1 MRASELSSAGPSG
14 SAWPEFR
21 TKVAASAAVRAMTRA
36 SAAAGAAAALCAGC
50 GPSSPKRSISVRTV
64 AAAWLTVAVV
74 MVLLASA
81 ARSAAG
87 VKYLVAVRPAAGIS
101 PSSPESR
108 DSVPGLA
115 PGPASTKPVK
125 PSSLRRI
132 WMSRPGLPHGD
143 LLTGSVARGEPAEPG
158 PVAAPGLPAVPGAP
172 GAAEAEPAGTVAEPP
187 GAVAEPAGTVAEPA
201 GAAGAPAG
209 TVAEPAGTVAEPPG
223 AMAEPAAT
231 VAVPAGPAG
240 AVAWPA

>member
-1 MRASELSSAGPSG
+1 
-14 SAWPEFR
+14 
-21 TKVAASAAVRAMTRA
+21 MTRA
-36 SAAAGAAAALCAGC
+36 SAAAGAAAGCAGC
-50 GPSSPKRSISVRTV
+50 RPSSPKRSISVRTV

-143 LLTGSVARGEPAEPG
+143 LLTGSVAPGEPAAPG
-158 PVAAPGLPAVPGAP
+158 PP

-209 TVAEPAGTVAEPPG
+209 TVAEPPGAVAEPAGTVAEPAG
-223 AMAEPAAT
+223 T

-240 AVAWPA
+240 AVAW

>member
-21 TKVAASAAVRAMTRA
+21 SRVAASAAVRAMTRA
-36 SAAAGAAAALCAGC
+36 SAAAGAAAGCAGC
-50 GPSSPKRSISVRTV
+50 RPSSPKRSISVRTV

-143 LLTGSVARGEPAEPG
+143 LLTGSVAPGEP
-158 PVAAPGLPAVPGAP
+158 AAPGLPAVPGAP

-231 VAVPAGPAG
+231 VAVPAGPA
-240 AVAWPA
+240 

>member
-21 TKVAASAAVRAMTRA
+21 SRVAASAAVRAMTRA
-36 SAAAGAAAALCAGC
+36 SAAAGAAAGCAGC
-50 GPSSPKRSISVRTV
+50 RPSSPKRSISVRTV

-143 LLTGSVARGEPAEPG
+143 LLTGSAAPGEPAAPEL
-158 PVAAPGLPAVPGAP
+158 VAVPGLPAAPGAP
-172 GAAEAEPAGTVAEPP
+172 GTAGAEPAG
-187 GAVAEPAGTVAEPA
+187 AVTAPAGIVAGPA

-209 TVAEPAGTVAEPPG
+209 TVAAPAGTVTA
-223 AMAEPAAT
+223 PAGI
-231 VAVPAGPAG
+231 VAGPAG
-240 AVAWPA
+240 AVAWPARPRPV

>member
-21 TKVAASAAVRAMTRA
+21 NRVAASAAVRETTRA
-36 SAAAGAAAALCAGC
+36 SAAAGSAAARCPGC

-74 MVLLASA
+74 MVLLAIA

-87 VKYLVAVRPAAGIS
+87 EKYLAAVRPGAVIS

-108 DSVPGLA
+108 DSVPGFA

-143 LLTGSVARGEPAEPG
+143 LPTGVAPREPAAPE
-158 PVAAPGLPAVPGAP
+158 PVAAPGWPAVPGAP
-172 GAAEAEPAGTVAEPP
+172 GATG
-187 GAVAEPAGTVAEPA
+187 AEPA
-201 GAAGAPAG
+201 GAVTAPAG
-209 TVAEPAGTVAEPPG
+209 IVAE
-223 AMAEPAAT
+223 
-231 VAVPAGPAG
+231 PAGPAG
-240 AVAWPA
+240 AVTVPAPPAAGPVVPGGAPPAVAPAAPVAAVAPGLAG

>member
-21 TKVAASAAVRAMTRA
+21 SRVAASAAVRAMTRA
-36 SAAAGAAAALCAGC
+36 SAAAGAAAGCTGC

-143 LLTGSVARGEPAEPG
+143 LLTGSVAPGEPAAPG

-172 GAAEAEPAGTVAEPP
+172 GAAGAEPAGTVAETT
-187 GAVAEPAGTVAEPA
+187 GAVSEPAG
-201 GAAGAPAG
+201 
-209 TVAEPAGTVAEPPG
+209 
-223 AMAEPAAT
+223 T

-240 AVAWPA
+240 AVAWPAPPPGAVAAPEGTVAPAGAVTVPAPSAAGPVAPAA